1 MTLLKRNSVY
11 YAQSKLPSSLVENR
25 SVRTSLKTKCKRKA
39 SYLSALID
47 NEVHHY
53 FSSDKALD
61 AVLAVKKVKSIH
73 TSIRDGKTFSG
84 RSKRKARTVRF
95 KLSKC
100 IDEWLV
106 QKRLEK
112 VWTNKSEE
120 DALRKIQL
128 LYTWI
133 PKGSDLESYHS
144 SDLRQLANKI
154 KNALLSK
161 GLAAATVNKHLQLYG
176 YIWKWLVRHGY
187 SPINPFE
194 GMSLKASRRAQEQR
208 VAFTDEQ
215 ALVVLNKSREAS
227 LGAISG
233 MQKRDYYQWLTV
245 IGMYSGMR
253 LNEVCQLYLDDIHQH
268 ESIWCFKV
276 TDEREDQRVKTPS
289 SVRYV
294 PIHPKILKAGLLEYT
309 DTLKAQGHD
318 RLMPELSFSRDGY
331 GKNASRWFNERF
343 LQAALCDELA
353 ECKAV
358 YHSYRHTVADK
369 MMKLGVDVSI
379 AGAVLGH
386 AQSGETY
393 GRYGKGYSVQQLRQ
407 AIESISYEVS

>member
-1 MTLLKRNSVY
+1 
-11 YAQSKLPSSLVENR
+11 
-25 SVRTSLKTKCKRKA
+25 
-39 SYLSALID
+39 
-47 NEVHHY
+47 
-53 FSSDKALD
+53 
-61 AVLAVKKVKSIH
+61 
-73 TSIRDGKTFSG
+73 
-84 RSKRKARTVRF
+84 
-95 KLSKC
+95 
-100 IDEWLV
+100 
-106 QKRLEK
+106 
-112 VWTNKSEE
+112 
-120 DALRKIQL
+120 
-128 LYTWI
+128 
-133 PKGSDLESYHS
+133 
-144 SDLRQLANKI
+144 
-154 KNALLSK
+154 
-161 GLAAATVNKHLQLYG
+161 
-176 YIWKWLVRHGY
+176 
-187 SPINPFE
+187 
-194 GMSLKASRRAQEQR
+194 
-208 VAFTDEQ
+208 
-215 ALVVLNKSREAS
+215 
-227 LGAISG
+227 

>member
-11 YAQSKLPSSLVENR
+11 YAQSKLQSSLVENR

-53 FSSDKALD
+53 FSSDEALD
-61 AVLAVKKVKSIH
+61 AVLAVEKIKSIH
-73 TSIRDGKTFSG
+73 TSTRDGKTLSG

-106 QKRLEK
+106 QKRLER

-133 PKGSDLESYHS
+133 PKASDLESYHS

-176 YIWKWLVRHGY
+176 YIWKWLVRHSY

-194 GMSLKASRRAQEQR
+194 RMSLKASRRAQEQR
-208 VAFTDEQ
+208 VAQ

-227 LGAISG
+227 FGAIRG
-233 MQKRDYYQWLTV
+233 MQKREYYQWLAL

-253 LNEVCQLYLDDIHQH
+253 LNEVCQLYLNDIHLH
-268 ESIWCFKV
+268 ENIWCFKV

-294 PIHPKILKAGLLEYT
+294 PIHPKILEADLLEYT
-309 DTLKAQGHD
+309 DDLKAQGYE

-343 LQAALCDELA
+343 LQTALCNELRG
-353 ECKAV
+353 CKAV
-358 YHSYRHTVADK
+358 VRPHFPRHLIV
-369 MMKLGVDVSI
+369 I
-379 AGAVLGH
+379 
-386 AQSGETY
+386 
-393 GRYGKGYSVQQLRQ
+393 
-407 AIESISYEVS
+407 